1 MLAGSIADSK
11 LSQLTTSNKVAGSAV
26 QLKTGSALADSTGLD
41 VTVDDSSIEN
51 NSGTLQIK
59 ASGVTNDML
68 AGSIA
73 NSKLANS
80 TMTIN
85 GISRALGASFK
96 TRNIVYVLSSSLDSV
111 VTTTA
116 ESEQTPSGYNVS
128 ITPTATSSKVK
139 VSMNIGYITSWEA
152 DQTISFHVYR
162 GASKIAE
169 DLYIGNGN
177 AAGPAVA
184 KWHFD
189 YIDSPQST
197 DETTYTLKY
206 TLNGSGYDYSSG
218 ILGSTNV
225 QPIQNGTVYKMS
237 NTIMAEEL
245 F

>member
-1 MLAGSIADSK
+1 
-11 LSQLTTSNKVAGSAV
+11 
-26 QLKTGSALADSTGLD
+26 
-41 VTVDDSSIEN
+41 
-51 NSGTLQIK
+51 
-59 ASGVTNDML
+59 ML

-218 ILGSTNV
+218 ILGSTTGV
-225 QPIQNGTVYKMS
+225 QPITGGNTYKMS